1 MRRFSLLALLVLVSV
16 PLYGKMTA
24 PIEVKLSADE
34 SQVRPGGVV
43 QIHGLVLPKVNA
55 GLVALSVETE
65 GPVVVESPP
74 IELLYD
80 IAAGMDAPFSLTVR
94 YTGSGHAAVH
104 VRADAVDTAG
114 DPLWGRRGSVYS
126 LIRDGRGLV
135 STSNPHVLERRVVEH
150 EIRTGRLSGDQIE
163 KKRRD
168 LRRVDARVEARA
180 PRFRVLTETEQQL
193 NRIVGA
199 TSERPDDGR
208 RVRADD
214 ASDMIRV
221 RGNVQWTDENGDR
234 HPLFGAEVAIMDE
247 DDDWDEHI
255 VSVITDIDGNYSV
268 LVDNDDDP
276 FSDRDIYVEVRAEN
290 NLVDTQT
297 EDDATWIMVSEVH
310 DETPDG
316 SVLDISFVAG
326 NSGNSS
332 VFSVFQA
339 ATWIAG
345 YAQIVNGESLDRVE
359 VIWPCDEE
367 RTHYDSFSENI
378 NVTFGDR
385 WDWDTVHHE
394 YGHYVMD
401 KFDAEDNPGGQ
412 HSIGD
417 CISVTGDHGK
427 DEGVRM
433 AWAEGWPTFFALSG
447 QWVMNLAS
455 LNVPRVGDDRYQDL
469 EDSTL
474 NYSIEAQNSQGEGE
488 DNELAVQR
496 ALWDL
501 FDDNDDGRD
510 TISMSDRTMWTTIL
524 NAEPIFFAA
533 AWNALAAGRSAT
545 TLMKMGAV
553 AADHAIGPS
562 ISAPL
567 EGAVIEGAGEPFS
580 FRRNV
585 GCSPHFDGDLLYAM
599 FYDGASLD
607 LILTVPVAPG
617 SFETASFSL
626 TDAMF
631 ETLAA
636 APGNS
641 VIWSPSAYSLPA
653 PMTGPYRGDSA
664 RIIINRPPVAD
675 AGADRTAEC
684 DSNGKTGV
692 SLSAGGSSDPDGDA
706 LTYQWSAPGVSFD
719 DANSPTPVGNFS
731 IGTHTVTLEV
741 SDGYSTDTDEVQVT
755 VQDTTPPVIS
765 CPIDVQAE
773 CTGDLGVDRDDPQLA
788 AFFASV
794 SATDT
799 CDSTPV
805 ITHDAPERLPVGVT
819 PVTFTAT
826 DSHGNVSTCV
836 ANITIVDTQLPTISV
851 TLDRVVLWPPN
862 HKFVTINAAV
872 TVTDL
877 CDPNPTFRLIS
888 ITSSDDSVRTKV
900 SDDIAGAEF
909 GTADTTF
916 QLRAERIANG
926 EPRRYTIVYR
936 GLDSSMN
943 WKDTTVYV
951 DVPHDQRAK

>member
-1 MRRFSLLALLVLVSV
+1 MRRFSLLALLVLASV
-16 PLYGKMTA
+16 PLFGKMTP
-24 PIEVKLSADE
+24 PIEVRLSADE
-34 SQVRPGGVV
+34 SQVRAGGTV
-43 QIHGLVLPKVNA
+43 QITGTLLPRVNT

-65 GPVVVESPP
+65 GPVVVESAP
-74 IELLYD
+74 IELLYSV
-80 IAAGMDAPFSLTVR
+80 AAGMDVPFSLTVR

-104 VRADAVDTAG
+104 VRAEAVDTAG
-114 DPLWGRRGSVYS
+114 NPVWGRRGSLYS
-126 LIRDGRGLV
+126 LIRDGRALV
-135 STSNPHVLERRVVEH
+135 SPANPHILERRMLDH
-150 EIRTGRLSGDQIE
+150 EVRTKRMSADQIE
-163 KKRRD
+163 KKRRE
-168 LRRVDARVEARA
+168 LRRVDARIEARA
-180 PRFRVLTETEQQL
+180 PRFREFSESEQQL
-193 NRIVGA
+193 NRMVGA
-199 TSERPDDGR
+199 IDRPEGR
-208 RVRADD
+208 RVRAND

-255 VSVITDIDGNYSV
+255 TSVITDIDGNYSV

-290 NLVDTQT
+290 HLVDTQT
-297 EDDATWIMVSEVH
+297 EDDNTWIMSSDVY

-326 NSGNSS
+326 NSGTAS

-345 YAQIVNGESLDRVE
+345 YAQLVNGSSLDRVE
-359 VIWPCDEE
+359 VIWPCDEDK
-367 RTHYDSFSENI
+367 THYNSFSENI
-378 NVTFGDR
+378 NVTHGDR

-401 KFDAEDNPGGQ
+401 KFDTEDNPGGD

-417 CISVTGDHGK
+417 CIAVTGDHNK
-427 DEGVRM
+427 DSGVRM
-433 AWAEGWPTFFALSG
+433 AWAEGWSTFFALSG
-447 QWVMNLAS
+447 QRMLNMAA
-455 LNVPRVGDDRYQDL
+455 LNVPRVGDERYQDF
-469 EDSTL
+469 EDGELS
-474 NYSIEAQNSQGEGE
+474 YSIEAQTSAGEGE

-501 FDDNDDGRD
+501 FDDSDDGRD
-510 TISMSDRTMWTTIL
+510 TISMSDETIWDL
-524 NAEPIFFAA
+524 INVAEPTTFSA
-533 AWNALAAGRSAT
+533 AWQAIAAGRST
-545 TLMKMGAV
+545 TTRLKMGAV

-562 ISAPL
+562 ITAPT
-567 EGAVIEGAGEPFS
+567 EGAVIEGGGQNFS
-580 FRRNV
+580 FNRNV
-585 GCSPHFDGDLLYAM
+585 GCSVFFAGDLLDVT

-607 LILTVPVAPG
+607 PILTVPVPVTLDTG
-617 SFETASFSL
+617 ETTSFSL
-626 TDAMF
+626 TDQMF

-636 APGNS
+636 APGNT
-641 VIWSPSAYSLPA
+641 VIWSPSAYSMRLPI
-653 PMTGPYRGDSA
+653 TGPYRGDSA

-675 AGADRTAEC
+675 AGTDKTAEC
-684 DSNGKTGV
+684 ESSGRTGV
-692 SLSAGGSSDPDGDA
+692 ALSATGSSDPDGDT
-706 LTYQWSAPGVSFD
+706 LTYKWSAPGVSFD
-719 DANSPTPVGNFS
+719 DATSATPVGNFP

-755 VQDTTPPVIS
+755 VTDTTPPVIS

-773 CTGDLGVDRDDPQLA
+773 CTGNMGVDRDDPQLA

-799 CDSTPV
+799 CDDTPV

-836 ANITIVDTQLPTISV
+836 ANITVVDTQLPSISV
-851 TLDRVVLWPPN
+851 TLDHVTLWPPN

-888 ITSSDDSVRTKV
+888 ITSSDDPVRTKE

-926 EPRRYTIVYR
+926 APRRYTIVYR

-951 DVPHDQRAK
+951 DVPHDQRRQ